1 MIIRGSIGIVS
12 QMRRAAVSIG
22 ANIAEGA
29 ARQSRK
35 EFMYFFTAV
44 PLTRFR
50 HIREAC
56 AGLRAGTEQRLSGI
70 Q

>member
-29 ARQSRK
+29 AR
-35 EFMYFFTAV
+35 
-44 PLTRFR
+44 
-50 HIREAC
+50 
-56 AGLRAGTEQRLSGI
+56 
-70 Q
+70 